1 MNDPIAITLRVIIGA
16 LSAAGVLSVSL
27 CVLAGVLPGGVAVA
41 YCLAFLFA
49 GAVAVLG
56 L

>member
-1 MNDPIAITLRVIIGA
+1 MNDPIAITLRAIIGA
-16 LSAAGVLSVSL
+16 LSAAGVLGVSL
-27 CVLAGVLPGGVAVA
+27 CVLAGVLPGGAAVA
-41 YCLAFLFA
+41 YCIAFLFA

>member
-1 MNDPIAITLRVIIGA
+1 MNDPIAITLRAIIGVF
-16 LSAAGVLSVSL
+16 SAAGVLGVSL
-27 CVLAGVLPGGVAVA
+27 CMLAGVLPGGVAVA
-41 YCLAFLFA
+41 YCIAFLFA